1 MPPEGSAV
9 SAPALVA
16 PWLSAPLPTLDAYRA
31 EAYQLREIDAA
42 PDAANYERLLRE
54 TYEPLGFMR
63 GELLPVAGSRCY
75 KLMYRGTLVAIFRLT
90 PVLDGESP
98 YFRLVPGARSADGR
112 RARMVEVNNVVIA
125 APFRATILL
134 GLLLYHCA
142 VRARRMGCDF
152 VVGLTRYQTLRFFVD
167 FGVVPVDHPP
177 LRLLGQ
183 AHLLDF
189 VIYYDIAS
197 RESLRYLHERAR
209 RYFHQQYVMKSIQQK
224 YVDRARTP
232 PAAPPTPEEPLRA
245 ALTAC

>member
-1 MPPEGSAV
+1 MT
-9 SAPALVA
+9 APAA
-16 PWLSAPLPTLDAYRA
+16 SEPCLSPPLPTLDAYRV
-31 EAYQLREIDAA
+31 EAYQLQEIDAA
-42 PDAANYERLLRE
+42 SGAVDYERLLRE

-63 GELLPVAGSRCY
+63 GELLPVDGSRCY
-75 KLMYRGTLVAIFRLT
+75 QLTYRGTLVAIFRLT
-90 PVLDGESP
+90 PVLDDQSP
-98 YFRLVPGARSADGR
+98 YFRLVPGACSKDGR

-142 VRARRMGCDF
+142 LSARRMGCDF

-189 VIYYDIAS
+189 VIYYDTGS
-197 RESLRYLHERAR
+197 QESLRYMHERAR

-224 YVDRARTP
+224 YIEPARSS
-232 PAAPPTPEEPLRA
+232 PAGPGAGEPRQA
-245 ALTAC
+245 ALIAC

>member
-1 MPPEGSAV
+1 MRSNVPPERAVV
-9 SAPALVA
+9 SAP
-16 PWLSAPLPTLDAYRA
+16 WLPAPLPTLDAYRA
-31 EAYQLREIDAA
+31 EAYQLLEIDTAS
-42 PDAANYERLLRE
+42 DAVDYERLLRE

-63 GELLPVAGSRCY
+63 GEFLPVAGSRCY
-75 KLMYRGTLVAIFRLT
+75 KLLYQGALVAIFRLT
-90 PVLDGESP
+90 PVLDSESP
-98 YFRLVPGARSADGR
+98 YFQLVPGACSADGR
-112 RARMVEVNNVVIA
+112 HARMVEVNNVVIA

-142 VRARRMGCDF
+142 VCARRMGGDF

-189 VIYYDIAS
+189 VIYYDTAS
-197 RESLRYLHERAR
+197 RESLRYMHERAR

-224 YVDRARTP
+224 YIDRARLP
-232 PAAPPTPEEPLRA
+232 SAATVSTAVPMQA

>member
-1 MPPEGSAV
+1 MRSNVPPERAVV
-9 SAPALVA
+9 SAP
-16 PWLSAPLPTLDAYRA
+16 WLPAPLPTLDAYRA
-31 EAYQLREIDAA
+31 EAYQLLEIDTAS
-42 PDAANYERLLRE
+42 DAVDYERLLRE

-63 GELLPVAGSRCY
+63 GEFLPVAGSRCY
-75 KLMYRGTLVAIFRLT
+75 KLLYQGALVAIFRLT

-98 YFRLVPGARSADGR
+98 YFQLVPGARFADGR
-112 RARMVEVNNVVIA
+112 HARMVEVNNVVIA

-142 VRARRMGCDF
+142 VCARRMGGDF

-189 VIYYDIAS
+189 VIYYDTAG
-197 RESLRYLHERAR
+197 RESLRYMHERSR

-224 YVDRARTP
+224 YIDRARMAAATASM
-232 PAAPPTPEEPLRA
+232 AAPMQA